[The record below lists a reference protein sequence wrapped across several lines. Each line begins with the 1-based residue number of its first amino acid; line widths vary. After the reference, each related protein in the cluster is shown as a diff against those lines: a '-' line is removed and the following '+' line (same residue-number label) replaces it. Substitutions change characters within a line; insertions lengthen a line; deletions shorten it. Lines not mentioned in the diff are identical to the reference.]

1 MRRSL
6 YLKTLYDKR
15 WFMFGWFIGLG
26 FVAFLMSIF
35 YPAMHQDGALDA
47 LVAQMPPALQG
58 MVGDLDNLREFSTYL
73 ASQLFDI
80 RMGILGGVMVIIL
93 GLGLT
98 VAEEEK
104 GELRTLAAL
113 PISRVQIVLQ
123 KFLAMVTIIAAAM
136 LGMAPGIFIGQFLI
150 NEWLQLDILL
160 RLLVMNWLLLIA
172 LGSVVFAAGMGTGK
186 RAFTMPVGI
195 IVVAGGFILSTF
207 SQAVDW
213 LQPYEPISLLHYFPS
228 VDIATTGI
236 ELRDVLVLGSVIV
249 AVVLLAL
256 LRFRSR
262 DISA

>member
-1 MRRSL
+1 MMQSL

-35 YPAMHQDGALDA
+35 YPAMHQEGALDA

-58 MVGDLDNLREFSTYL
+58 MIGDLANLRQFSTYL

-98 VAEEEK
+98 VGEEEK

-113 PISRVQIVLQ
+113 PISRMQIVLQ
-123 KFLAMVTIIAAAM
+123 KWFAMITVIAIAM
-136 LGMAPGIFIGQFLI
+136 LGMVPGIFIGESLVG
-150 NEWLQLDILL
+150 EWLELDIFA
-160 RLLVMNWLLLIA
+160 RLLFMNWLLLAA
-172 LGSVVFAAGMGTGK
+172 LGSVVFAAGVIFGRRSAAMTI
-186 RAFTMPVGI
+186 GI

-228 VDIATTGI
+228 VDIATSGI
-236 ELRDVLVLGSVIV
+236 ELRDITVLSSVALG
-249 AVVLLAL
+249 ALVVGL
-256 LRFRSR
+256 LRFRTR
-262 DISA
+262 DIA